1 MGFLFHPDLKRPLLF
16 AAGKLFGLKLI
27 ARKPVVELIHNAC
40 KHMPQHLKTINQSL
54 VNNGGPWLLGAAYSL
69 ADITVACMLLRLEET
84 GWLAEFAEELDL
96 RSVLDYYDRIKSRP
110 TWQQAISSHGHPI
123 IEKASEDLR
132 RARAA
137 DPEIF
142 DIGLGSGRR

>member
-1 MGFLFHPDLKRPLLF
+1 M
-16 AAGKLFGLKLI
+16 
-27 ARKPVVELIHNAC
+27 
-40 KHMPQHLKTINQSL
+40 
-54 VNNGGPWLLGAAYSL
+54 NNGGPWLLGAAYSL
-69 ADITVACMLLRLEET
+69 ADISVACILIRLEET

-96 RSVLDYYDRIKSRP
+96 RPVLDYYDRIKSRP

-123 IEKASEDLR
+123 IEQASEELR